1 MPTDPKRGRLNTN
14 GSHCYVCSVIIPESG
29 HAAHVSCLDAELL
42 PTSHDSIS
50 KEVTVVQ
57 YDPSSVAT
65 R

>member
-1 MPTDPKRGRLNTN
+1 MGFGLQSPI
-14 GSHCYVCSVIIPESG
+14 GSHCYVCSVVIPESG

-42 PTSHDSIS
+42 HKIPHDSIS
-50 KEVTVVQ
+50 KEVTAVQ